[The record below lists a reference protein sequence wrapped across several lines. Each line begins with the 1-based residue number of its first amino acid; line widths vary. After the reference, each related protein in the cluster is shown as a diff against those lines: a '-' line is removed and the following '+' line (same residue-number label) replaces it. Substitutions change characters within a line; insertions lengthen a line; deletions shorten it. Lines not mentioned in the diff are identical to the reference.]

1 MSQNTSILSK
11 NDITEDEKRIYNAF
25 LIASKKA
32 KNKPFRLRQ
41 NFTDISDEI
50 YISLKKLG
58 VFFNT
63 NQTISCNDF
72 FWAPYEVYSKEE
84 YFDLSF
90 YHMRKAIIA
99 YSQYMRKKE
108 TQDPDN
114 ELTIQDCKDALKNIY
129 NQCLQNS
136 ITLSQ
141 YKTSQPPVPLFLINL
156 KSHLINFYIL
166 HGLDV
171 EKQIK
176 GIEPELLD
184 FYCKDFYDLFFLL
197 PESHHKALLL
207 LIDKQHGFLIQ
218 QQSRFLLK
226 KQRKHTLGL

>member
-1 MSQNTSILSK
+1 
-11 NDITEDEKRIYNAF
+11 
-25 LIASKKA
+25 
-32 KNKPFRLRQ
+32 
-41 NFTDISDEI
+41 
-50 YISLKKLG
+50 
-58 VFFNT
+58 
-63 NQTISCNDF
+63 
-72 FWAPYEVYSKEE
+72 
-84 YFDLSF
+84 
-90 YHMRKAIIA
+90 MRKAILA

-176 GIEPELLD
+176 SVEPELLD
-184 FYCKDFYDLFFLL
+184 FYCKDFYDLFYKTRNRFIASQRLKTVIREGLKIIEKKLL
-197 PESHHKALLL
+197 NLTNPNL
-207 LIDKQHGFLIQ
+207 
-218 QQSRFLLK
+218 
-226 KQRKHTLGL
+226 